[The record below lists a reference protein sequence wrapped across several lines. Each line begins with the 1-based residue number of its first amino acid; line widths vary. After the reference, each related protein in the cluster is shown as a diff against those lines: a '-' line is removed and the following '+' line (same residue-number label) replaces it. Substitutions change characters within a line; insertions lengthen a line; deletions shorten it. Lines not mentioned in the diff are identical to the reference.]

1 MLSIESHFKLYRTYA
16 RSMDNVREKRKLGS
30 RIRELRG
37 EQGISQRQLALMTGI
52 SRSYLWKI
60 ETGAADVGVDVL
72 ICIAHA
78 LDTQVRELIEF

>member
-1 MLSIESHFKLYRTYA
+1 
-16 RSMDNVREKRKLGS
+16 MDNVREKRKLGS

-60 ETGAADVGVDVL
+60 ETGTADVGVDVL
-72 ICIAHA
+72 IRIAHA